1 MYYNLIDLRLEVL
14 VYTGKLSKDALLA
27 CKRNSIDTLA
37 QLMDK
42 HTESD
47 AYRLLV
53 ACDRQTK
60 IELRNLYDQFY
71 LFGPTPCLH
80 ELADPLTLE
89 LVNLPDPEMRQLKEQ
104 FSSLWMVLDQRTTTA
119 LKYNFA
125 QSVHPSLL
133 AFLLDPTTDVA
144 KFRYV
149 GHKIAFHII
158 VLQIDTRFLIKQLRA
173 GTLGKPVKPAF
184 RSN

>member
-1 MYYNLIDLRLEVL
+1 MSHNQRDIKLEVL
-14 VYTGKLSKDALLA
+14 VYTGKLSKDAFLA
-27 CKRNSIDTLA
+27 CKGNSIDTLA
-37 QLMDK
+37 QFMDK
-42 HTESD
+42 YAESD
-47 AYRLLV
+47 AYRFLV
-53 ACDRQTK
+53 ACDRRTK
-60 IELRNLYDQFY
+60 IELGNLYDQFY
-71 LFGPTPCLH
+71 LFGPTPYLH
-80 ELADPLTLE
+80 ELADPVTTE
-89 LVNLPDPEMRQLKEQ
+89 MVNLPDPEMRQLQEQ
-104 FSSLWMVLDQRTTTA
+104 FSSFWMVLDQRTTTA

-125 QSVHPSLL
+125 QSSHPSLL
-133 AFLLDPTTDVA
+133 AFLLDSTTDVA